1 MIEMKFFLLAP
12 LAILTLFSSS
22 CRREEQSSMHKRSS
36 NEVSIR
42 LEAEPDRLNPL
53 LSTIS
58 YSRQV
63 FDPLHLYLM
72 NYDPTTLVLVP
83 QLLKETPKIE
93 LIKNGVFEGGTK
105 YSFEIREE
113 AVWDDG
119 KPVTAA
125 DYEATLKLIFNP
137 FLPTLGYRTFLENIQ
152 SFDIDKMNPKKF
164 TIILNDTYFAGLESL
179 TNVVPVL
186 PKHIFDADNSLDTVS
201 LLKLISDPSPEN
213 QLKNYPFIKDFADY
227 YLGEFFSRN
236 PEGVN
241 GAGPYKLVSW
251 KSGQEILLEKKQAW
265 WGDKLATDNAAFQAF
280 PDKLIF
286 KIIPDPVSAL
296 AALKNEEI
304 DVMQNIAPEDFLVLT
319 SDSTT
324 KAHFSF
330 YTPSSLSS
338 YYISLNTR
346 LPILSDKKVRRAFAH
361 AIDVDELIKNVFIGF
376 GTRCATPLHPSSAE
390 YNADLKPIT
399 FSIEKAKKLLAEA
412 GWSDTDKDG
421 ILDKKLGGKKT
432 ALRVKYLANAS
443 KASSMTLAELIKSN
457 ARKAG
462 IDVVIDAKDANTLL
476 DKLRSREFEM
486 ISAGRSITPQWSPS
500 QNWRTDADNRS
511 GFGNEKTDQWIDALE
526 REPNQSKRWVISKK
540 LQAEIYE
547 EQPEIMLFCPQE
559 RLVIHKRFE
568 AVSTAVWPGF
578 HPVAFKLIKD

>member
-1 MIEMKFFLLAP
+1 MKFFLLAP

-58 YSRQV
+58 YARQV
-63 FDPLHLYLM
+63 FDPLHVYLM
-72 NYDPTTLVLVP
+72 SYDPTTLVLVP

-93 LIKNGVFEGGTK
+93 LIKSGVFEGGTK

-125 DYEATLKLIFNP
+125 DYEATLKLVFNP

-251 KSGQEILLEKKQAW
+251 LSGQEILLEKKQAW

-280 PDKLIF
+280 PDKLLF

-304 DVMQNIAPEDFLVLT
+304 DVMQNIAPEDFLDLT

-421 ILDKKLGGKKT
+421 ILDKKIGGKKT
-432 ALRVKYLANAS
+432 ALSVKYLANAS

-476 DKLRSREFEM
+476 DRLRSREFEM

-511 GFGNEKTDQWIDALE
+511 GFGNEKTDEWIDALE

-568 AVSTAVWPGF
+568 AVATAVWPGF
-578 HPVAFKLIKD
+578 YPVAFKLIKE

>member
-1 MIEMKFFLLAP
+1 MKFFLLAP

-22 CRREEQSSMHKRSS
+22 CRREEQSSMHKRSF

-119 KPVTAA
+119 KPVMAA

-251 KSGQEILLEKKQAW
+251 LSGQEILLEKKQAW

-280 PDKLIF
+280 PDKLLF

-304 DVMQNIAPEDFLVLT
+304 DVMQNIAPEDFLDLT

-421 ILDKKLGGKKT
+421 ILDKKIGGKKT

-511 GFGNEKTDQWIDALE
+511 GFGNEKTDEWIDALE

>member
-251 KSGQEILLEKKQAW
+251 LSGQEILLEKKQAW

-280 PDKLIF
+280 PDKLLF

-304 DVMQNIAPEDFLVLT
+304 DVMQNIAPEDFLDLT

-361 AIDVDELIKNVFIGF
+361 AIDVNELIKNVFIGF

-421 ILDKKLGGKKT
+421 ILDKKIGGKKT
-432 ALRVKYLANAS
+432 ALSVKYLANAS

-511 GFGNEKTDQWIDALE
+511 GFGNEKTDEWIDALE

>member
-1 MIEMKFFLLAP
+1 MKFFLLAP

-251 KSGQEILLEKKQAW
+251 LSGQEILLEKKQAW

-280 PDKLIF
+280 PDKLLF

>member
-251 KSGQEILLEKKQAW
+251 LSGQEILLEKKQAW

-280 PDKLIF
+280 PDKLLF

-304 DVMQNIAPEDFLVLT
+304 DVMQNIAPEDFLGLT

-421 ILDKKLGGKKT
+421 ILDKKIGGKKT
-432 ALRVKYLANAS
+432 ALSVKYLANAS

-511 GFGNEKTDQWIDALE
+511 GFGNEKTDEWIDALE

>member
-1 MIEMKFFLLAP
+1 MKFFLLAP

-251 KSGQEILLEKKQAW
+251 QSGQEILLEKKQAW

-280 PDKLIF
+280 PDKLLF

-432 ALRVKYLANAS
+432 ALSVKYLANAS
-443 KASSMTLAELIKSN
+443 KSSSMTLAELIKSN

-511 GFGNEKTDQWIDALE
+511 GFGNEKTDEWIDALE

>member
-251 KSGQEILLEKKQAW
+251 QSGQEILLEKKQAW

-280 PDKLIF
+280 PDKLLF

>member
-152 SFDIDKMNPKKF
+152 SFDIDKVNPKKF

-251 KSGQEILLEKKQAW
+251 QSGQEILLEKKQAW

-280 PDKLIF
+280 PDKLLF

-304 DVMQNIAPEDFLVLT
+304 DVMQNIAPEDFLDLT

-432 ALRVKYLANAS
+432 ALSVKYLANAS

-511 GFGNEKTDQWIDALE
+511 GFGNEKTDEWIDALE

>member
-1 MIEMKFFLLAP
+1 MKFFLLAP

-251 KSGQEILLEKKQAW
+251 LSGQEILLEKKQAW

-280 PDKLIF
+280 PDKLLF

-304 DVMQNIAPEDFLVLT
+304 DVMQNIAPEDFLDLT

-390 YNADLKPIT
+390 YNADLKPII

-421 ILDKKLGGKKT
+421 ILDKKIGGKKT
-432 ALRVKYLANAS
+432 ALSVKYLANAS

-511 GFGNEKTDQWIDALE
+511 GFGNEKTDEWIDALE

>member
-1 MIEMKFFLLAP
+1 MKFFLLAP

-251 KSGQEILLEKKQAW
+251 LSGQEILLEKKQAW

-280 PDKLIF
+280 PDKLLF

-304 DVMQNIAPEDFLVLT
+304 DVMQNIAPEDFLDLT

-421 ILDKKLGGKKT
+421 ILDKKIGGKKT
-432 ALRVKYLANAS
+432 ALSVKYLANAS

-511 GFGNEKTDQWIDALE
+511 GFGNEKTDEWIDALE

-578 HPVAFKLIKD
+578 HPVAFKLIQD

>member
-251 KSGQEILLEKKQAW
+251 QSGQEILLEKKKAW

-280 PDKLIF
+280 PDKLLF

>member
-251 KSGQEILLEKKQAW
+251 QSGQEILLEKKKAW

-280 PDKLIF
+280 PDKLLF

-304 DVMQNIAPEDFLVLT
+304 DVMQNIAPEDFLDLT

-346 LPILSDKKVRRAFAH
+346 LPILSDKKVRRAFAQ

-432 ALRVKYLANAS
+432 ALSVKYLANAS

-559 RLVIHKRFE
+559 SLVIHKRFE

>member
-1 MIEMKFFLLAP
+1 MKFFLLAP

-119 KPVTAA
+119 KPVMAA

-251 KSGQEILLEKKQAW
+251 LSGQEILLEKKQAW

-280 PDKLIF
+280 PDKLLF

-304 DVMQNIAPEDFLVLT
+304 DVMQNIAPEDFLDLT

-432 ALRVKYLANAS
+432 ALSVKYLANAS

-511 GFGNEKTDQWIDALE
+511 GFGNEKTDEWIDALE

>member
-1 MIEMKFFLLAP
+1 MKFFLLAP

-251 KSGQEILLEKKQAW
+251 QSGQEILLEKKKAW

-280 PDKLIF
+280 PDKLLF

-304 DVMQNIAPEDFLVLT
+304 DVMQNIAPEDFLDLT

-432 ALRVKYLANAS
+432 ALSVKYLANAS

>member
-251 KSGQEILLEKKQAW
+251 QSGQEILLEKKKAW

-280 PDKLIF
+280 PDKLLF

-432 ALRVKYLANAS
+432 ALSVKYLANAS

-578 HPVAFKLIKD
+578 YPVAFKLIKD

>member
-251 KSGQEILLEKKQAW
+251 QSGQEILLEKKQAW

-280 PDKLIF
+280 PDKLLF

-361 AIDVDELIKNVFIGF
+361 AIDVDELIKNVFI
-376 GTRCATPLHPSSAE
+376 
-390 YNADLKPIT
+390 Y
-399 FSIEKAKKLLAEA
+399 
-412 GWSDTDKDG
+412 
-421 ILDKKLGGKKT
+421 
-432 ALRVKYLANAS
+432 
-443 KASSMTLAELIKSN
+443 
-457 ARKAG
+457 
-462 IDVVIDAKDANTLL
+462 
-476 DKLRSREFEM
+476 
-486 ISAGRSITPQWSPS
+486 
-500 QNWRTDADNRS
+500 
-511 GFGNEKTDQWIDALE
+511 
-526 REPNQSKRWVISKK
+526 
-540 LQAEIYE
+540 
-547 EQPEIMLFCPQE
+547 
-559 RLVIHKRFE
+559 
-568 AVSTAVWPGF
+568 
-578 HPVAFKLIKD
+578 

>member
-1 MIEMKFFLLAP
+1 MKFFLLAP

-251 KSGQEILLEKKQAW
+251 QSGQEILLEKKQAW

>member
-1 MIEMKFFLLAP
+1 MKFFLLAP

-186 PKHIFDADNSLDTVS
+186 PKHIFDADYSLDTVS

-251 KSGQEILLEKKQAW
+251 QSGQEILLEKKQAW

-280 PDKLIF
+280 PDKLLF

-304 DVMQNIAPEDFLVLT
+304 DVMQNIAPEDFLDLT

-432 ALRVKYLANAS
+432 ALSVKYLANAS

>member
-1 MIEMKFFLLAP
+1 MKFFLLAP

-251 KSGQEILLEKKQAW
+251 LSGQEILLEKKQAW

-280 PDKLIF
+280 PDKLLF

-304 DVMQNIAPEDFLVLT
+304 DVMQNIAPEDFLGLT

-421 ILDKKLGGKKT
+421 ILDKKIGGKKT
-432 ALRVKYLANAS
+432 ALSVKYLANAS

-511 GFGNEKTDQWIDALE
+511 GFGNEKTDEWIDALE

-578 HPVAFKLIKD
+578 HPVAFKLIQE

>member
-152 SFDIDKMNPKKF
+152 SFDIDKINPKKF

-251 KSGQEILLEKKQAW
+251 LSGQEILLEKKQAW

-280 PDKLIF
+280 PDKLLF

-304 DVMQNIAPEDFLVLT
+304 DVMQNIAPEDFLDLT

-421 ILDKKLGGKKT
+421 ILDKKIGGKKT
-432 ALRVKYLANAS
+432 ALSVKYLANAS

-511 GFGNEKTDQWIDALE
+511 GFGNEKTDEWIDALE

-578 HPVAFKLIKD
+578 HPVAFKLIQD

>member
-113 AVWDDG
+113 AIWDDG
-119 KPVTAA
+119 KPVMAA

-186 PKHIFDADNSLDTVS
+186 PKHIFDAYNSLDTVS

-251 KSGQEILLEKKQAW
+251 LSGQEILLEKKQAW

-280 PDKLIF
+280 PDKLLF

-304 DVMQNIAPEDFLVLT
+304 DVMQNIAPEDFLDLT

-421 ILDKKLGGKKT
+421 ILDKKIGGKKT
-432 ALRVKYLANAS
+432 ALSVKYLANAS

-511 GFGNEKTDQWIDALE
+511 GFGNEKTDEWIDALE

>member
-1 MIEMKFFLLAP
+1 MKFFLLAP
-12 LAILTLFSSS
+12 LAILILFSSS
-22 CRREEQSSMHKRSS
+22 CGREEQSSMHKRSS

-93 LIKNGVFEGGTK
+93 LIKNGVYEGGTK

-119 KPVTAA
+119 KPITAA

-251 KSGQEILLEKKQAW
+251 QSGQEILLEKKQAW

-280 PDKLIF
+280 PDRLLF

-304 DVMQNIAPEDFLVLT
+304 DVMQNIAPEDFLALT

-361 AIDVDELIKNVFIGF
+361 AIDVDELIQNVFIGF

-399 FSIEKAKKLLAEA
+399 FSIEQAKKLLAEA

-421 ILDKKLGGKKT
+421 ILDKKIGGKKT
-432 ALRVKYLANAS
+432 ALSVKYLANAS

-476 DKLRSREFEM
+476 DKLRSRDFEM

-511 GFGNEKTDQWIDALE
+511 GFGNEKTDEWIDALE

-578 HPVAFKLIKD
+578 YPVAFKLIKD

>member
-1 MIEMKFFLLAP
+1 MKFFLLAP

-152 SFDIDKMNPKKF
+152 SFDIDKTNPKKF

-251 KSGQEILLEKKQAW
+251 QSGQEILLEKKQAW

-280 PDKLIF
+280 PDKLLF

-390 YNADLKPIT
+390 YNADLKPIS
-399 FSIEKAKKLLAEA
+399 FSVEKAKKLLAEA

>member
-1 MIEMKFFLLAP
+1 MKFFLLAP

-22 CRREEQSSMHKRSS
+22 CRREEQSSMHKRSF

-119 KPVTAA
+119 KPVMAA

-251 KSGQEILLEKKQAW
+251 LSGQEILLEKKQAW

-280 PDKLIF
+280 PDKLLF

-304 DVMQNIAPEDFLVLT
+304 DVMQNIAPEDFLDLT

-421 ILDKKLGGKKT
+421 ILDKKIGGKKT
-432 ALRVKYLANAS
+432 ALSVKYLANAS

-511 GFGNEKTDQWIDALE
+511 GFGNEKTDEWIDALE

>member
-1 MIEMKFFLLAP
+1 MKFFLLAP

-251 KSGQEILLEKKQAW
+251 LSGQEILLEKKQAW

-280 PDKLIF
+280 PDKLLF

-304 DVMQNIAPEDFLVLT
+304 DVMQNIAPEDFLDLR

-432 ALRVKYLANAS
+432 ALSVKYLANAS

-511 GFGNEKTDQWIDALE
+511 GFGNEKTDEWIDALE
-526 REPNQSKRWVISKK
+526 REPNQSKRWMISKK

>member
-1 MIEMKFFLLAP
+1 MKFFLLAP

-152 SFDIDKMNPKKF
+152 SFDIDKTNPKKF

-251 KSGQEILLEKKQAW
+251 QSGQEILLEKKQAW

-280 PDKLIF
+280 PDKLLF

-421 ILDKKLGGKKT
+421 ILDKKIGGKKT
-432 ALRVKYLANAS
+432 ALSVKYLANAS

>member
-1 MIEMKFFLLAP
+1 MKFFLLAP

-251 KSGQEILLEKKQAW
+251 LSGQEILLEKKQAW

-280 PDKLIF
+280 PDKLLF

-304 DVMQNIAPEDFLVLT
+304 DVMQNIAPEDFLGLT

-421 ILDKKLGGKKT
+421 ILDKIIGGKKT
-432 ALRVKYLANAS
+432 ALSVKYLANAS

-511 GFGNEKTDQWIDALE
+511 GFGNEKTDEWIDALE

>member
-152 SFDIDKMNPKKF
+152 SFDIDKINPKKF

-251 KSGQEILLEKKQAW
+251 LSGQEILLEKKQAW

-280 PDKLIF
+280 PDKLLF

-304 DVMQNIAPEDFLVLT
+304 DVMQNIAPEDFLDLT

-421 ILDKKLGGKKT
+421 ILDKKIGGKKT
-432 ALRVKYLANAS
+432 ALSVKYLANAS

-511 GFGNEKTDQWIDALE
+511 GFGNEKTDEWIDALE

>member
-1 MIEMKFFLLAP
+1 MKFFLLAP
-12 LAILTLFSSS
+12 LAILTFFSSS
-22 CRREEQSSMHKRSS
+22 CTREERSSLHKRTS

-93 LIKNGVFEGGTK
+93 LVKDGVFEGGTK
-105 YSFEIREE
+105 YIFDIREE

-125 DYEATLKLIFNP
+125 DYEATLKLVFNP

-152 SFDIDKMNPKKF
+152 SFDIDPKNPKKF

-186 PKHIFDADNSLDTVS
+186 PKHVFDADNSLDTVS

-251 KSGQEILLEKKQAW
+251 QSGQEILLEKKQSW
-265 WGDKLATDNAAFQAF
+265 WGDKLAVDNSAFQAF
-280 PDKLIF
+280 PDKLLF
-286 KIIPDPVSAL
+286 KIIPDAVSAL

-304 DVMQNIAPEDFLVLT
+304 DVMQNIAPDDFLALT
-319 SDSTT
+319 ADSTT

-361 AIDVDELIKNVFIGF
+361 AIDVDELIQNVFIGF
-376 GTRCATPLHPSSAE
+376 GTRGATPLHPSSAE

-412 GWSDTDKDG
+412 GWSDTDNDG
-421 ILDKKLGGKKT
+421 ILDKKMGGKKT
-432 ALRVKYLANAS
+432 ALSVKYLANAS
-443 KASSMTLAELIKSN
+443 KASSMTLAELIRSN

-511 GFGNEKTDQWIDALE
+511 GFGNEKTDEWIDALE

-578 HPVAFKLIKD
+578 YPVAFKLAKN

>member
-1 MIEMKFFLLAP
+1 MKFFLLAP
-12 LAILTLFSSS
+12 LAILILFSSS
-22 CRREEQSSMHKRSS
+22 CGREEQSSMHKRSS

-93 LIKNGVFEGGTK
+93 LIKNGVYEGGTK

-119 KPVTAA
+119 KPITAA

-251 KSGQEILLEKKQAW
+251 QSGQEILLEKKQAW

-280 PDKLIF
+280 PDRLLF

-304 DVMQNIAPEDFLVLT
+304 DVMQNIAPEDFLALT
-319 SDSTT
+319 ADSTT

-361 AIDVDELIKNVFIGF
+361 AIDVDELIQNVFIGF

-399 FSIEKAKKLLAEA
+399 FSIEQAKKLLAEA

-421 ILDKKLGGKKT
+421 ILDKKIGGKKT
-432 ALRVKYLANAS
+432 ALSVKYLANAS

-476 DKLRSREFEM
+476 DKLRSRDFEM

-511 GFGNEKTDQWIDALE
+511 GFGNEKTDEWIDALE

-578 HPVAFKLIKD
+578 YPVAFKLIKD

>member
-1 MIEMKFFLLAP
+1 MKFFLLAP

-164 TIILNDTYFAGLESL
+164 TIILNDTYFGGLESL

-251 KSGQEILLEKKQAW
+251 QSGQEILLEKKQAW

-280 PDKLIF
+280 PDKLLF

-432 ALRVKYLANAS
+432 ALSVKYLANAS

>member
-1 MIEMKFFLLAP
+1 MKFFLLAP

-251 KSGQEILLEKKQAW
+251 QSGQEILLEKKQAW

-280 PDKLIF
+280 PDKLLF

-432 ALRVKYLANAS
+432 ALSVKYLANAS

-462 IDVVIDAKDANTLL
+462 IDIVIDAKDANTLL

>member
-280 PDKLIF
+280 PDKLLF

>member
-1 MIEMKFFLLAP
+1 MKFFLLAP

-152 SFDIDKMNPKKF
+152 SFDIDKLNPKKF

-251 KSGQEILLEKKQAW
+251 QSGQEILLEKKQAW

-280 PDKLIF
+280 PDKLLF

-432 ALRVKYLANAS
+432 ALSVKYLANAS

>member
-1 MIEMKFFLLAP
+1 MKFFLLAP

-251 KSGQEILLEKKQAW
+251 LSGQEILLEKKQAW

-280 PDKLIF
+280 PDKLLF

-304 DVMQNIAPEDFLVLT
+304 DVMQNIAPEDFLDLT

-421 ILDKKLGGKKT
+421 ILDKKIGGKKT
-432 ALRVKYLANAS
+432 ALSVKYLANAS

-511 GFGNEKTDQWIDALE
+511 GFGNEKTDEWIDALE

>member
-1 MIEMKFFLLAP
+1 MKFFLLAP

-113 AVWDDG
+113 AIWDDG

-152 SFDIDKMNPKKF
+152 SFDIDKTNPKKF

-213 QLKNYPFIKDFADY
+213 QLKNYPFIKDFADF

-251 KSGQEILLEKKQAW
+251 QSGQEILLEKKQAW

-280 PDKLIF
+280 PDKLLF

-462 IDVVIDAKDANTLL
+462 IDIVIDAKDANTLL